1 MELQVSLKLTY
12 SSHMHKGKYLN
23 TLLRSPKS
31 ILTLSDAAL
40 AWRDDNATATKTRL
54 SYYAKQGELLR
65 LRRGFYSKDRNY
77 DRLEL
82 ATRLYTPS
90 YISFETVLL
99 REGVIF
105 QYHSNITVASYLSRE
120 VVIDGQKYSYT
131 KIKAALLSNEAG
143 IEHLGEVSIASK
155 ERAFLDLVYK
165 YGDFYCDNLEALDFD
180 KIFALLPHYHNQRM
194 VRTIDKTYA
203 TRSR

>member
-1 MELQVSLKLTY
+1 MY
-12 SSHMHKGKYLN
+12 KGKYLN
-23 TLLRSPKS
+23 TLLRSPKT
-31 ILTLSDAAL
+31 ILTLRDAAL
-40 AWRDDNATATKTRL
+40 MWREDDAMSCKSRL
-54 SYYAKQGELLR
+54 SYYTKQGELLR
-65 LRRGFYSKDRNY
+65 LRRGFYSKDDNY

-131 KIKAALLSNEAG
+131 KVKSALLSNEVG
-143 IEHLGEVSIASK
+143 IEHHGEVSIASK

-165 YGDFYCDNLEALDFD
+165 YGDFYCDNLDALDFD
-180 KIFALLPHYHNQRM
+180 QIFALLPHYHNQRM
-194 VRTIDKTYA
+194 VRTIEKTYA
-203 TRSR
+203 TRPR